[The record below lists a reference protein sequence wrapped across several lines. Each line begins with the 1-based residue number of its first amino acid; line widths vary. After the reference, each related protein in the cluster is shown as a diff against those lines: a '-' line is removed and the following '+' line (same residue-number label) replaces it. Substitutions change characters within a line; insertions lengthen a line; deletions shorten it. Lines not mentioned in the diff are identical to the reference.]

1 MTRQILLMGFIS
13 GLLGLFGCNSNA
25 NEHSNKKEFN
35 QNSHDTGFTPA
46 NNPIDTA
53 KRNKL
58 VAKYDLLKFPNIKQP
73 ILLTVDEF
81 FDGNGDEASIAPNLS
96 VKPRMTE
103 YCSILKNLA
112 DNPKTTAAFAEI
124 KEVMIY
130 DGKLND
136 NEWFYSDIIYFV
148 GDLTKEEIKAAT
160 ISLMPDEVEYDN
172 EDRIKVLS
180 EKYADKNVV
189 YVWWD

>member
-25 NEHSNKKEFN
+25 NQQLNKREFT
-35 QNSHDTGFTPA
+35 QNSDDTEITSP

-81 FDGNGDEASIAPNLS
+81 FDGNNDEASIAPNLS
-96 VKPRMTE
+96 EKLSMSK
-103 YCSILKNLA
+103 YYSILKNLA
-112 DNPKTTAAFAEI
+112 DNPKTIVAFAEI
-124 KEVMIY
+124 KEVMLY

-160 ISLMPDEVEYDN
+160 KSLMPDEVEYDN
-172 EDRIKVLS
+172 ENRIKVLS
-180 EKYADKNVV
+180 KKYADKNVV

>member
-1 MTRQILLMGFIS
+1 MGFIS
-13 GLLGLFGCNSNA
+13 GILGLFGCNGNA

-46 NNPIDTA
+46 NNTIDIA
-53 KRNKL
+53 KRNNL

-103 YCSILKNLA
+103 YYSILKNLA
-112 DNPKTTAAFAEI
+112 DNSKTIAAFAEI

-136 NEWFYSDIIYFV
+136 NEWFYSDMIYFV

-160 ISLMPDEVEYDN
+160 ISLMPDEVEYDKEN
-172 EDRIKVLS
+172 RIKVLN
-180 EKYADKNVV
+180 EKYADKNIV

>member
-1 MTRQILLMGFIS
+1 VAKKKLLMGFIS
-13 GLLGLFGCNSNA
+13 GLLRFFGCNSNA
-25 NEHSNKKEFN
+25 IGHSSKKVFN
-35 QNSHDTGFTPA
+35 QNSHDTGLTRA

-58 VAKYDLLKFPNIKQP
+58 VAKYDLLNPNIKQP

-81 FDGNGDEASIAPNLS
+81 FDGNDDEASIAPNLS

-103 YCSILKNLA
+103 YYSILKKIV
-112 DNPKTTAAFAEI
+112 DNPKTIAAFAEI

-160 ISLMPDEVEYDN
+160 KSLMPDEVECDN
-172 EDRIKVLS
+172 EDRIKMLN